1 MIKKY
6 LLAISFII
14 FSCFLYGCDY
24 FGPGMADY
32 DYHLTGSYHLYK
44 AGEARIHTCDHS
56 SKQAVEGNVTGIAWD
71 EDFILAEQTK
81 DSNTNYWIID
91 VKNDKVYSPT
101 SEKDFNEKRKEL
113 KVNSKLKLKKPET
126 FKHLDT
132 SPMNK

>member
-24 FGPGMADY
+24 FGPGMADFN
-32 DYHLTGSYHLYK
+32 YHLAGKYQLFK
-44 AGEARIHTCDHS
+44 AGDATIWANDGHTRI
-56 SKQAVEGNVTGIAWD
+56 VEGNVTGIAWD